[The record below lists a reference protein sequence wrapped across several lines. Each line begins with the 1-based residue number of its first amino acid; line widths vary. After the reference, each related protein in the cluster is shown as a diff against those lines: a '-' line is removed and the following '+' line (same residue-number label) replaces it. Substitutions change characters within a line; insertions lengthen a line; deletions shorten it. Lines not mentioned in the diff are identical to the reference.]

1 MIAPTMPARSVQFAA
16 AVILALAI
24 ASPAAA
30 AAAGGDVKAVKATF
44 KTYQSALLKR
54 NGTGAAAVM
63 NRGTIAYYQ
72 RMRDLAVAGKPDE
85 VKKLPL
91 LDKLMVVRMRH
102 QVALAQLKAMDGKAA
117 FGYGV
122 SQGWVGDSV
131 AKVGAGPIEITGDRA
146 SLTFMVGGEPTP
158 AKLALDREDGAW
170 RIDLLS
176 LFELS
181 GAGFK
186 NLHAESG
193 KSEDDFILE
202 LVQKVSG
209 KPVPATIW
217 NPPS

>member
-1 MIAPTMPARSVQFAA
+1 MISTTLPTKSIQVTAA
-16 AVILALAI
+16 LVLALAV
-24 ASPAAA
+24 ASPIAAA
-30 AAAGGDVKAVKATF
+30 PAGGDVKAVKATF

-54 NGTGAAAVM
+54 NGAGAAAVM
-63 NRGTIAYYQ
+63 NRGTITYYQ

-91 LDKLMVVRMRH
+91 LDKLMVLRMRH
-102 QVALAQLKAMDGKAA
+102 QIPLAQLQAMDGKAA
-117 FGYGV
+117 FGHGV

-131 AKVGAGPIEITGDRA
+131 AKVGAGPVEITGDRA
-146 SLTFMVGGEPTP
+146 SLTFMVGGKPTP

-170 RIDLLS
+170 RIDLVS

-193 KSEDDFILE
+193 KSEDEFILE
-202 LVQKVSG
+202 LVQQVSG

-217 NPPS
+217 NPPR